1 VQLEGSV
8 EKDGRE
14 ARDEETAA
22 ADGTGGYEE
31 MPIGQA
37 RRNGRVPREA
47 PADELVAD
55 VPAGVG
61 IGEKHREDHLEHLE
75 LPLEAG
81 EGVGDELGAV
91 SGEAGDLAR
100 RGGTA
105 NLFGTVISAFLIAQ
119 TQAISEFFMD
129 GSNGRVL
136 TYSSIVL
143 ILMFR
148 PQGLFAS
155 KVRR

>member
-1 VQLEGSV
+1 MV
-8 EKDGRE
+8 
-14 ARDEETAA
+14 TF
-22 ADGTGGYEE
+22 
-31 MPIGQA
+31 
-37 RRNGRVPREA
+37 
-47 PADELVAD
+47 
-55 VPAGVG
+55 
-61 IGEKHREDHLEHLE
+61 
-75 LPLEAG
+75 
-81 EGVGDELGAV
+81 
-91 SGEAGDLAR
+91 
-100 RGGTA
+100 GGTA

-136 TYSSIVL
+136 TYSMIVI